1 MLWCLGSIPKPLEYQ
16 SVLEITLM
24 MSRSNLL
31 RGLWVHIV
39 VVVVQDRDNDGD
51 HILQSVPPPLWPSPL
66 MFSQGG
72 GSL

>member
-1 MLWCLGSIPKPLEYQ
+1 
-16 SVLEITLM
+16 LM

-31 RGLWVHIV
+31 RGLWVHTV

-51 HILQSVPPPLWPSPL
+51 HILQSVLPPLWPSPL